1 MRVSLTVLAMARMP
15 RFKQPCAEAG
25 SLTLAGRLELEV
37 FVRAGRA
44 TRLSVG
50 RQRVPAD
57 VVAYFVVPKVANA
70 TQYEVSATGFDDP
83 GYYGRGFTMR
93 FAPASA
99 TPGRAYPSGFGDTT
113 VRERAG
119 SYWIALSAVSS
130 WADCFASDWAALQAR
145 FDGAQITATV
155 TLA

>member
-1 MRVSLTVLAMARMP
+1 MGLAVMARFGTRLP
-15 RFKQPCAEAG
+15 ASTSAP
-25 SLTLAGRLELEV
+25 LVLAGRLEIEV
-37 FVRAGRA
+37 FVRTGRA
-44 TRLSVG
+44 KLPSMG
-50 RQRVPAD
+50 RRRVPAD